1 MDEDQLTDLATEVI
15 LLCRQQGLRIATAE
29 SLTGG
34 LVCAALT
41 AVPGASMALTGGV
54 VTYATDR
61 KAAVLDVPDHLLDER
76 GAVDGDVVRAMAD
89 GVRLV
94 MAADV
99 GLATTG
105 VAGPEPQDG
114 KPVGTVFIAALG
126 PGFERVEELSLD
138 GDRAQIRE
146 ATVAAV
152 LRLCRD
158 ELRQTP
164 DSVSPSKEL

>member
-1 MDEDQLTDLATEVI
+1 MDEEKVTALATEVI
-15 LLCRQQGLRIATAE
+15 LLCRQQGLRIGTAE

-34 LVCAALT
+34 LVCGALT
-41 AVPGASMALTGGV
+41 AVPGASVALWGGV

-61 KAAVLDVPDHLLDER
+61 KSAVLGVSEELLDER
-76 GAVDGDVVRAMAD
+76 GAVDGDVVLAMAT
-89 GVRLV
+89 GVRQV
-94 MAADV
+94 MAVDV
-99 GLATTG
+99 ALATTG

-114 KPVGTVFIAALG
+114 KPVGTVFVAAIG

-138 GDRAQIRE
+138 GDRSQIRE
-146 ATVAAV
+146 GAIEAV

-164 DSVSPSKEL
+164 ESVSQSKEL